1 MEVVRR
7 LPQKFPF
14 SAIVGQ
20 ETLKLSLLLNAVDPR
35 VGGVLIRGEK
45 GTAKS
50 TAVRALLAVLPQMDV
65 VEGCQYGCDPGDP
78 AQWCDDCRDRRDE
91 GPLPKIRAVPRMVD
105 LPVSATEDRL
115 VGTLDFQAAI
125 REGERSFHPGLLAAA
140 NRGILYVDEVN
151 LLDDHLV
158 DTLLDAAA
166 MGVNVVEREGVS
178 LAHPARFIL
187 VGTMNPEEGDI
198 RPQLLD
204 RFGLCVGVEAMREP
218 EARVEIVLRRHAFE
232 EDPSAF
238 ARQWADAED
247 ELKNRIRDARL
258 RLPGVRLG
266 EGILY
271 AIADLSIRAAVDG
284 HRADSVMAR
293 AAAALAALEN
303 RPEAT
308 LSDVER
314 VAPLVLAHRLR
325 RTPFSEVRSDTDTLR
340 TALMDALSSGAGRSQ
355 EQEGSTA
362 AGPGLGQASIFES
375 LGSASSSS
383 EDPADVCINVESD
396 LDRTR
401 RSIAGRRQT
410 SVSDDGRGRYSR
422 SEVPKGDVTMADVAF
437 DATIRAAASRAS
449 DSKTLGDMALSVQ
462 PEDLRTKVRTRKVGA
477 SIVFCV
483 DASGS
488 MGSDKRI
495 DAAKAAVLDLLVDA
509 YQKRDR
515 VALVSFR
522 GNKAEVVLAPTAS
535 VELANVRLRNLPTGG
550 ATPLAAGIVSSLDIL
565 QSELRRQ
572 PDTVAWLVLVT
583 DGRGNVG
590 LDGGSGSE
598 DARIAATRVRMANVH
613 TIVIDTAS
621 GPTGG
626 TAAREIARMAGGEY
640 VRLSAL
646 DGAELGRVVRSRI

>member
-1 MEVVRR
+1 
-7 LPQKFPF
+7 
-14 SAIVGQ
+14 
-20 ETLKLSLLLNAVDPR
+20 
-35 VGGVLIRGEK
+35 
-45 GTAKS
+45 
-50 TAVRALLAVLPQMDV
+50 
-65 VEGCQYGCDPGDP
+65 
-78 AQWCDDCRDRRDE
+78 
-91 GPLPKIRAVPRMVD
+91 
-105 LPVSATEDRL
+105 
-115 VGTLDFQAAI
+115 
-125 REGERSFHPGLLAAA
+125 
-140 NRGILYVDEVN
+140 
-151 LLDDHLV
+151 
-158 DTLLDAAA
+158 
-166 MGVNVVEREGVS
+166 
-178 LAHPARFIL
+178 
-187 VGTMNPEEGDI
+187 
-198 RPQLLD
+198 
-204 RFGLCVGVEAMREP
+204 
-218 EARVEIVLRRHAFE
+218 
-232 EDPSAF
+232 
-238 ARQWADAED
+238 
-247 ELKNRIRDARL
+247 
-258 RLPGVRLG
+258 
-266 EGILY
+266 
-271 AIADLSIRAAVDG
+271 
-284 HRADSVMAR
+284 
-293 AAAALAALEN
+293 
-303 RPEAT
+303 
-308 LSDVER
+308 
-314 VAPLVLAHRLR
+314 
-325 RTPFSEVRSDTDTLR
+325 
-340 TALMDALSSGAGRSQ
+340 MDALSSGAGRSQ